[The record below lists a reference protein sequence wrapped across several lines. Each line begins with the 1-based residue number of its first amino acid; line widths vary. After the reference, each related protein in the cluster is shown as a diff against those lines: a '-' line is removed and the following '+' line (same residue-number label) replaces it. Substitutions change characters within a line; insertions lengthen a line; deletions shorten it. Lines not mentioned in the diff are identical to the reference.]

1 MDAEVPPPSDLPGDG
16 LAIDQVVLGGD
27 PIFSAEQ
34 LAESIG
40 IPLEELQRIWRILG
54 FPEADPGA
62 LAFTDTDA
70 TALGLIKLVMDSDLL
85 EKDAIIGTLRSL
97 GQTMARL
104 ADWDVT
110 TLNEKVDPG
119 QDPKALAARRLA
131 RARRLFDEFGTV
143 RDSLLIYAYRRHLT
157 AAIARI
163 LVFDDPAS
171 EGSPN
176 SLADVFGSGEPS
188 RAAEVTVGFA
198 DLVGFTALS
207 NELGEDRIGDLVE
220 IFESRCHD
228 LIASCG
234 GRMIKSLGDSVLF
247 VAETPQVA
255 MDIAEGVVKMIGRDE
270 RMPDVH
276 IGMAS
281 GPVSTRLGDVFG
293 PAVNM
298 AARLTAVA
306 RRNRIIID
314 ARTAELLPAK
324 DFEVRRLPARPLR
337 GFGLVE
343 PVTVRRL

>member
-1 MDAEVPPPSDLPGDG
+1 MPLPRDEHA
-16 LAIDQVVLGGD
+16 LDRIVLGGD
-27 PIFSAEQ
+27 PVVSARE
-34 LAESIG
+34 LAESLG
-40 IPLEELQRIWRILG
+40 MPLDELRRIWRTLG
-54 FPEADPGA
+54 FPEADPDV
-62 LAFTDTDA
+62 LSFTDTDA
-70 TALGLIKLVMDSDLL
+70 SALGLIKMVLDSGLI
-85 EKDAIIGTLRSL
+85 ERDAVIGVIRSL

-110 TLNEKVDPG
+110 TLAPRAEPG
-119 QDPKALAARRLA
+119 ESAEELAGRRLA
-131 RARRLFDEFGTV
+131 RARQILDEFGTI
-143 RDSLLIYAYRRHLT
+143 RDSLLVYAYRRHIT

-163 LVFDDPAS
+163 LVVDEPVADAA
-171 EGSPN
+171 GSAD
-176 SLADVFGSGEPS
+176 SLIDVLGAESI
-188 RAAEVTVGFA
+188 RAADVTVGFA

-228 LIASCG
+228 VVTVSG
-234 GRMIKSLGDSVLF
+234 GRLIKSLGDSVLF
-247 VAETPQVA
+247 VAESPEVA
-255 MDIAEGVVKMIGRDE
+255 MDIADGIVKMIGRDE
-270 RMPDVH
+270 RMPDVR

-314 ARTAELLPAK
+314 DRTAELLPQEH
-324 DFEVRRLPARPLR
+324 FEVRRLPARPLR

>member
-1 MDAEVPPPSDLPGDG
+1 VALPRDEHA
-16 LAIDQVVLGGD
+16 LDRIVLGGE
-27 PIFSAEQ
+27 PVVSARE
-34 LAESIG
+34 LAAS
-40 IPLEELQRIWRILG
+40 LDMSLDELRRIWRTLG
-54 FPEADPGA
+54 FPEADPDV
-62 LAFTDTDA
+62 LSFTDTDA
-70 TALGLIKLVMDSDLL
+70 SAIGLIKMVLDSGVI
-85 EKDAIIGTLRSL
+85 ERDAVIGVIRSL

-110 TLNEKVDPG
+110 TLAPRAEPG
-119 QDPKALAARRLA
+119 ESAEALAGRRLV
-131 RARRLFDEFGTV
+131 RARQILDEFGTV
-143 RDSLLIYAYRRHLT
+143 RDSLLVYAYRRHIT

-163 LVFDDPAS
+163 LVVDEPAVDAAG
-171 EGSPN
+171 GSTD
-176 SLADVFGSGEPS
+176 SLIDVLGAEESVRAADVS
-188 RAAEVTVGFA
+188 VGFA

-228 LIASCG
+228 VVTAAG
-234 GRMIKSLGDSVLF
+234 GRLIKSLGDSVLF
-247 VAETPQVA
+247 VADTPEVA
-255 MDIAEGVVKMIGRDE
+255 MDIADGIVKMIGRDE
-270 RMPDVH
+270 RMPDVR

-314 ARTAELLPAK
+314 DRTAELLSED

>member
-1 MDAEVPPPSDLPGDG
+1 MALPGDEHA
-16 LAIDQVVLGGD
+16 LDRIVLGGE
-27 PIFSAEQ
+27 PVVSARQ
-34 LAESIG
+34 LAES
-40 IPLEELQRIWRILG
+40 LDMSLDELRRIWRTLG
-54 FPEADPGA
+54 FPEADPDV
-62 LAFTDTDA
+62 LSFTDTDA
-70 TALGLIKLVMDSDLL
+70 SAIGLIKMVFDSGLI
-85 EKDAIIGTLRSL
+85 ERDAVIGVIRSL

-110 TLNEKVDPG
+110 TLAPRAEPG
-119 QDPKALAARRLA
+119 ESAEELAGRRLV
-131 RARRLFDEFGTV
+131 RARQILDEFGTV
-143 RDSLLIYAYRRHLT
+143 RDSLLVYAYRRHIT

-163 LVFDDPAS
+163 LVVEEPAA
-171 EGSPN
+171 GSTD
-176 SLADVFGSGEPS
+176 SLIDVLGAGES
-188 RAAEVTVGFA
+188 IRAADVTVGFA

-228 LIASCG
+228 VVTVAG
-234 GRMIKSLGDSVLF
+234 GRLIKSLGDSVLF
-247 VAETPQVA
+247 VAETPEVA
-255 MDIAEGVVKMIGRDE
+255 MDIADGIVKMIGRDE
-270 RMPDVH
+270 RMPDVR
-276 IGMAS
+276 IGLAS

-314 ARTAELLPAK
+314 DRTAELLPEEH
-324 DFEVRRLPARPLR
+324 FEVRRLPARPLR

>member
-1 MDAEVPPPSDLPGDG
+1 MSTPSTASCSVVSARE
-16 LAIDQVVLGGD
+16 LAASLDMSLD
-27 PIFSAEQ
+27 
-34 LAESIG
+34 
-40 IPLEELQRIWRILG
+40 ELRRIWRTLG
-54 FPEADPGA
+54 FPEADPDV
-62 LAFTDTDA
+62 LSFTDTDA
-70 TALGLIKLVMDSDLL
+70 SAIGLIKMVLDSGVI
-85 EKDAIIGTLRSL
+85 ERDAVIGVIRSL

-110 TLNEKVDPG
+110 TLAPRAEPG
-119 QDPKALAARRLA
+119 ESAEALAGRRLV
-131 RARRLFDEFGTV
+131 RARQILDEFGTV
-143 RDSLLIYAYRRHLT
+143 RDSLLVYAYRRHIT

-163 LVFDDPAS
+163 LVVDEPAVDAAG
-171 EGSPN
+171 GSTD
-176 SLADVFGSGEPS
+176 SLIDVLGAEESVRAADVS
-188 RAAEVTVGFA
+188 VGFA

-228 LIASCG
+228 VVTAAG
-234 GRMIKSLGDSVLF
+234 GRLIKSLGDSVLF
-247 VAETPQVA
+247 VADTPEVA
-255 MDIAEGVVKMIGRDE
+255 MDIADGIVKMIGRDE
-270 RMPDVH
+270 RMPDVR

-314 ARTAELLPAK
+314 DRTAELLSED

>member
-1 MDAEVPPPSDLPGDG
+1 VPLPKDDH
-16 LAIDQVVLGGD
+16 AIDRMVLGGD
-27 PIFSAEQ
+27 PVLSARQ
-34 LAESIG
+34 LAESIDM
-40 IPLEELQRIWRILG
+40 PLDELRRLWRILG
-54 FPEADPGA
+54 FPEADPDV
-62 LAFTDTDA
+62 LSFTDTDA
-70 TALGLIKLVMDSDLL
+70 TALGLVKLVLDSGVID
-85 EKDAIIGTLRSL
+85 KDQVHGVMRSL

-110 TLNEKVDPG
+110 TLAPRPDPG
-119 QDPKALAARRLA
+119 EPAEAVAARRLV
-131 RARRLFDEFGTV
+131 RARQLFDEFGTV

-163 LVFDDPAS
+163 LVVDEPVTD
-171 EGSPN
+171 GSTD
-176 SLADVFGSGEPS
+176 SLIDVLGADESI

-228 LIASCG
+228 VITSCG

-247 VAETPQVA
+247 VADTPQVA
-255 MDIAEGVVKMIGRDE
+255 MAIADGIVQLIGRDE
-270 RMPDVH
+270 RMPDVR

-298 AARLTAVA
+298 AARLTGVA

-314 ARTAELLPAK
+314 DRTADLLPEN